1 MSHEAQAKKDL
12 IAERFLRQKNIAD
25 PEKMNHQVTI
35 LGVGAI
41 GSAAAIAVAKM
52 GTPKGITLVDYDTF
66 AEHNIPN
73 QFCLESEHAGK
84 LKVEAIGD
92 LCVRMGHIGT
102 VTKHASRLL
111 GNRLMDEVLKADFD
125 AAPIAKGIVINTPDS
140 MAARKDL
147 WELCKYNPDVALVI
161 DARMAGQYLQII
173 TANPMVSADIKRYEK
188 MLISDEEA
196 TPEDC
201 SARAVIYTSFMAGG
215 LIAGLVKKG
224 QLGETAAIPQQ
235 IDFDLA
241 TMQLSLIIQNGAK
254 VSNGTD
260 LAIATVGGF

>member
-1 MSHEAQAKKDL
+1 MTVVQQDV

-25 PEKMNHQVTI
+25 PNKMNKPVTI

-41 GSAAAIAVAKM
+41 GSAAAIALAKM

-73 QFCLESEHAGK
+73 QFCLEAEHLGK

-92 LCVRMGHIGT
+92 LCNRMGHVGP
-102 VTKHASRLL
+102 V
-111 GNRLMDEVLKADFD
+111 NMMPYRLMADRLVED
-125 AAPIAKGIVINTPDS
+125 ATKTIMGTATSIAKGIVINTPDS
-140 MAARKDL
+140 MEARKDL
-147 WELCKYNPDVALVI
+147 WALCKYNPDVTLVI

-173 TANPMVSADIKRYEK
+173 TANPMLSADIKRYEK

-201 SARAVIYTSFMAGG
+201 SARSVIYTSFMAGG
-215 LIAGLVKKG
+215 LIAGIAKKA
-224 QLGETAAIPQQ
+224 QLGETAGIVQQ
-235 IDFDLA
+235 LDFDLA
-241 TMQLSLIIQNGAK
+241 TMQLSLVLQNGK
-254 VSNGTD
+254 LVSNGTE
-260 LAIATVGGF
+260 LAIASVGGF